1 MVESLVCGHP
11 PAYLPPPCTHTIAA
25 GRNFVRAALLGL
37 MATFAG
43 VLVGSAP
50 EYLSQWLK
58 LQLPELLMMPGVQ
71 VRGFFHH
78 PCMVCAQAG
87 GLQRA
92 ATAAIRAARWHWR
105 DVG

>member
-1 MVESLVCGHP
+1 MH
-11 PAYLPPPCTHTIAA
+11 THTITA

-71 VRGFFHH
+71 VSS
-78 PCMVCAQAG
+78 
-87 GLQRA
+87 GLH
-92 ATAAIRAARWHWR
+92 TIRVYR
-105 DVG
+105 V